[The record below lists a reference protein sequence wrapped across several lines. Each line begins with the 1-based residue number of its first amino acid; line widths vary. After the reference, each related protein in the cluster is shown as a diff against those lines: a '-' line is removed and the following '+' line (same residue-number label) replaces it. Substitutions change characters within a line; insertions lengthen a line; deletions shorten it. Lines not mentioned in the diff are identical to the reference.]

1 MIAAEPFI
9 DRWLDEGAL
18 AHWFAKVPIYPEF
31 FVEIAGIIMT
41 LAAAGMLKRWRNAD
55 EAAEN

>member
-18 AHWFAKVPIYPEF
+18 AHWFAKVRVYPELF
-31 FVEIAGIIMT
+31 AEIAGIIVT
-41 LAAAGMLKRWRNAD
+41 LAIAGILKWWRGPE
-55 EAAEN
+55 EAAEV

>member
-18 AHWFAKVPIYPEF
+18 APFFAKAPIHPEF
-31 FVEIAGIIMT
+31 FVELAGLVLVLLIAFA
-41 LAAAGMLKRWRNAD
+41 LKQWRVDESSVAG
-55 EAAEN
+55 